1 MRRNEMANTQGFEIV
16 AEVGVSVLLE
26 MLKAA
31 WDNGGTDAEGA
42 IPHEVE
48 IATGTAIGPY
58 QVQAG
63 QVNIPKE
70 GLSLVMA
77 PAVNGITAGFDTQI
91 QVDLDQSTLP
101 VPSLSHFDMTAAIG
115 ITAPLGIVPGTT
127 INVGVI
133 FEGLARNSVTVSLT
147 SGDPIGAITLQMIRE
162 YVHDLYVD
170 GTIPHAVTREG
181 TSYGIFT
188 FDAYLETYDDE
199 NDPAME
205 ISVTQPDAGHV
216 RVSIPIY
223 LRLNNFNNPLVQSPL
238 GIRANA
244 VITAP
249 FQYAAGEVK
258 STLSSGTV
266 TVENIQPASG
276 QEGVNYTADKAGAAA
291 FGMDLDLLIST
302 QVSAEITT
310 VMNTIG
316 EIRVSVP
323 TVAQIEALIGD
334 HVHQEILSRRYFGA
348 WTPETPEGTSVTI
361 DEVRP
366 KALND
371 ALAIAINP
379 QNGADENALVNFIPA
394 GQAFAVA
401 MDDAYVEQLI
411 GEIVDRPR
419 DEGGFGGIPT
429 TFPDIEGYE
438 CTVNHLHWDCH
449 SGAIHFWGDVTVVDA
464 ICKTDVTVDFWA
476 DIGLRWTSPAADGS
490 QTLEP
495 YVIDKDAD
503 LPWWAWLL
511 AILTFLFE
519 IILGIIAI
527 VLVAVAEKIAERV
540 GGAVMED
547 EVSGQLQSI
556 GAWPQQLQGI
566 GTVQSTFQEAVGIES
581 DGLVFSGSILIT
593 AMYQMTMVSPA
604 NAGGPY
610 ACQSLQTIHLD
621 AGAAHPSLTFQ
632 WRLGDGGSASG
643 HGVDHKYIDNGLY
656 VARVK
661 VKVTED
667 GGATTHH
674 SVALKVR
681 NVRPSVDAGPDIEID
696 EGQVANFYGTFS
708 DPEWV
713 DTHEATWNFG
723 DDTLP
728 QKGVLTE
735 TNEPPMSSGVI
746 TGSHAWCNNGEYRVT
761 LQVRDKDGGVKEDS
775 LIARVRNV
783 APKVDAGNIFY
794 AYPCTPVTLIAR
806 FRDPGWCD
814 THRAFWSFGD
824 CTPRMPTTVKEKH
837 EPPEGYGIAAATHV
851 YHTCGTFLAECEVI
865 DSDGASGTDT
875 LIVQVVDVLNKTF
888 EEGFRSLVQG
898 VVANEWE
905 PYPVPGAG
913 ALPGI
918 TALPDG
924 LAGIKF
930 LPAEFIVHSGQ
941 RSQQMVLERSG
952 AAGIWQQIGT
962 NRGWDYQVSAWY
974 HLNER
979 FGGKCRLGIDPKGG
993 KDPSAPDILWV
1004 EGRIRHAWDQ
1014 LAGRIT
1020 AQADALTIFL
1030 ELRSD
1035 KEPAHAW
1042 FDDVMILPYPCPLE
1056 EPVKEEEEPEG
1067 PKRICV
1073 NWKDEKKER
1082 NVGSR
1087 YEKEGFSFSSDGK
1100 RDLRIVVWGKPEG
1113 AGKLSVPRQGVR
1125 VRLPFIARIVTASI
1139 IRHHSER
1146 FFMEAYDEQENL
1158 LGTVSSS
1165 LQPEPELLRLEM
1177 EGIAFLVFRGGGDET
1192 LLIELCIAT
1201 GSSAVR
1207 RPGSLSRK
1215 NFTGKGNTLTI
1226 SRKCR

>member
-1 MRRNEMANTQGFEIV
+1 MANTQGFEIV

-63 QVNIPKE
+63 QVTIPKE

-77 PAVNGITAGFDTQI
+77 PSVNGITAGFDTQI
-91 QVDLDQSTLP
+91 QVDMDQSTLP

-115 ITAPLGIVPGTT
+115 VTAPFGIVPGTT

-147 SGDPIGAITLQMIRE
+147 SGDPIGPITLQMIRE
-162 YVHDLYVD
+162 YVHNLYVD
-170 GTIPHAVTREG
+170 GTIPHSVTREG
-181 TSYGIFT
+181 MSYGIFT

-205 ISVTQPDAGHV
+205 ISVTQPDANHI

-223 LRLNNFNNPLVQSPL
+223 LRLNNFNNPMVLSPM
-238 GIRANA
+238 GVRASA
-244 VITAP
+244 IITAP
-249 FQYAAGEVK
+249 FQYTSGEVK
-258 STLSSGTV
+258 CTLNSGTV
-266 TVENIQPASG
+266 TVENIVPASG
-276 QEGVNYTADKAGAAA
+276 VEGTNYTADKAGAAA
-291 FGMDLDLLIST
+291 FGLDLDLLIST
-302 QVSAEITT
+302 QVSGEINT

-316 EIRVSVP
+316 EIKVDVP
-323 TVAQIEALIGD
+323 TVAQIESLIGD
-334 HVHQEILSRRYFGA
+334 YVYQELLSRRYFGA
-348 WTPETPEGTSVTI
+348 WTPETPDGTSVTI

-366 KALND
+366 KALSD

-379 QNGADENALVNFIPA
+379 QNGANENALTNFIPA

-411 GEIVDRPR
+411 TEIVARPR
-419 DEGGFGGIPT
+419 DDGGFGGIPT

-438 CTVNHLHWDCH
+438 CNVNHLHWNCQ

-476 DIGLRWTSPAADGS
+476 DIGLRWTSPGADGG

-566 GTVQSTFQEAVGIES
+566 GTVQSTFQQDVGIES

-593 AMYQMTMVSPA
+593 AMYKMTMVSPA
-604 NAGGPY
+604 DAGGPY
-610 ACQSLQTIHLD
+610 SCQSLQNIHLD
-621 AGAAHPSLTFQ
+621 AGAAHPKLNFQ
-632 WRLGDGGSASG
+632 WLLGDGGTASG
-643 HGVDHKYIDNGLY
+643 HGVDHKYIDNGIY
-656 VARVK
+656 VVRVK
-661 VKVTED
+661 VKVNEA
-667 GGATTHH
+667 GGAITHQ
-674 SVALKVR
+674 SVALKVK
-681 NVRPSVDAGPDIEID
+681 NVRPSVNAGPDIEVD
-696 EGQVANFYGTFS
+696 EGQVVPFYGTFT

-723 DDTLP
+723 DDSLP

-735 TNEPPMSSGVI
+735 TNDPPQSSGVI

-761 LQVRDKDGGVKEDS
+761 LQVRDKDGGVTEDS

-783 APKVDAGNIFY
+783 APTVDAGTIFY
-794 AYPCTPVTLIAR
+794 AYPCTPVTLIAK
-806 FRDPGWCD
+806 FKDPGWCD
-814 THRAFWSFGD
+814 THKAFWTFGD
-824 CTPRMPTTVKEKH
+824 CTPAIPATVKEKH

-851 YHTCGTFLAECEVI
+851 YHTCGTYLAECEVI

-875 LIVQVVDVLNKTF
+875 LIVQVVDVLNRTF
-888 EEGFRSLVQG
+888 EEGFRSLLQG
-898 VVANEWE
+898 IVANEWE
-905 PYPVPGAG
+905 PYPVAGSGAV
-913 ALPGI
+913 PGI
-918 TALPDG
+918 TSLPDNLTG
-924 LAGIKF
+924 FKF

-941 RSQQMVLERSG
+941 RSQHIVLDRHG
-952 AAGIWQQIGT
+952 TAGIWQQIGA
-962 NRGWDYQVSAWY
+962 NPGWDYQVSAWY
-974 HLNER
+974 HLNEST
-979 FGGKCRLGIDPKGG
+979 GGKCRLGIDPKGG
-993 KDPSAPDILWV
+993 KDPSSADILWV
-1004 EGRIRHAWDQ
+1004 EGQMKHHWDQ
-1014 LAGRIT
+1014 LAGRIN
-1020 AQADALTIFL
+1020 AQETVLTIFL
-1030 ELRSD
+1030 EVKSD
-1035 KEPAHAW
+1035 KETAHAW

-1056 EPVKEEEEPEG
+1056 DPVKEEEEPAG
-1067 PKRICV
+1067 PSRKCV
-1073 NWKDEKKER
+1073 DWKEEKKER
-1082 NVGSR
+1082 NVGAK
-1087 YEKEGFSFSSDGK
+1087 YEKEGFTFLSAEKKDI
-1100 RDLRIVVWGKPEG
+1100 RIVLWGKPEG
-1113 AGKLSVPRQGVR
+1113 AGKLAVPQSGMKVI
-1125 VRLPFIARIVTASI
+1125 LPFTARIITANI
-1139 IRHHSER
+1139 VRYHSER
-1146 FFMEAYDEQENL
+1146 FFMEAYDRESNL

-1165 LQPEPELLRLEM
+1165 LQQEPELLKLDM
-1177 EGIAFLVFRGGGDET
+1177 EGIDYIVFKGGGNET
-1192 LLIELCIAT
+1192 MLIELCIAT
-1201 GSSAVR
+1201 GSSTVR
-1207 RPGSLSRK
+1207 KPGAHA
-1215 NFTGKGNTLTI
+1215 GKKFITAGSFAAKKRN
-1226 SRKCR
+1226 CR

>member
-1 MRRNEMANTQGFEIV
+1 MANTQGFEIV

-58 QVQAG
+58 HVQAG
-63 QVNIPKE
+63 QVTLPKE

-77 PAVNGITAGFDTQI
+77 PAVNGVTAGFDTQI
-91 QVDLDQSTLP
+91 QVDMDQNALP
-101 VPSLSHFDMTAAIG
+101 VPSLSHFDMTAAVG
-115 ITAPLGIVPGTT
+115 ITASFGIVPGTT

-133 FEGLARNSVTVSLT
+133 FEGLARSSVTVSLT

-162 YVHDLYVD
+162 YVHNLYVD
-170 GTIPHAVTREG
+170 GTIPHSVTREG
-181 TSYGIFT
+181 VSYGIFT

-199 NDPAME
+199 NDTAME
-205 ISVTQPDAGHV
+205 ISVTQPDTDHI
-216 RVSIPIY
+216 RVTIPVY
-223 LRLNNFNNPLVQSPL
+223 LRLNHFNNPLVLSPL
-238 GIRANA
+238 GIRADA
-244 VITAP
+244 IITAP
-249 FQYAAGEVK
+249 FQYTSGEVL
-258 STLSSGTV
+258 SSLSSGSV

-276 QEGVNYTADKAGAAA
+276 VEGTNYTADKAGAAVL
-291 FGMDLDLLIST
+291 GMDLDALISAR
-302 QVSAEITT
+302 VSAEITT
-310 VMNTIG
+310 VMNAIG
-316 EIRVSVP
+316 EIRVTVP
-323 TVAQIEALIGD
+323 TVAQIETLIGD
-334 HVHQEILSRRYFGA
+334 HVYQDLLSRRYFGT

-361 DEVRP
+361 EEVRP
-366 KALND
+366 KALAD

-379 QNGADENALVNFIPA
+379 QNGADENALANFIPA

-401 MDDAYVEQLI
+401 MDDEYVEQLI

-419 DEGGFGGIPT
+419 DDGGFGGIPT
-429 TFPDIEGYE
+429 TFPNIEGHE
-438 CTVNHLHWDCH
+438 CTVNHLHWNCQ

-476 DIGLRWTSPAADGS
+476 DIGLRWTSPGADGG

-566 GTVQSTFQEAVGIES
+566 GTVQSTFQEEVGIAS

-610 ACQSLQTIHLD
+610 TCQSLQTIHLD
-621 AGAAHPSLTFQ
+621 AGPAHPSLNFQ
-632 WRLGDGGSASG
+632 WRLGDGSSASG
-643 HGVDHKYIDNGLY
+643 HAADHKYIDNGLY
-656 VARVK
+656 VVRVR
-661 VKVTED
+661 VKVTEQ

-674 SVALKVR
+674 SVVMKVK

-696 EGQVANFYGTFS
+696 EGQVVDLYGTFS

-723 DDTLP
+723 DDSLP

-735 TNEPPMSSGVI
+735 TNDPPLSSGVI

-775 LIARVRNV
+775 LIAKVRNV
-783 APKVDAGNIFY
+783 TPKVDAGDIFF
-794 AYPCTPVTLIAR
+794 AYPCTPVTLVAR
-806 FRDPGWCD
+806 FKDPGWCD
-814 THRAFWSFGD
+814 THKAFWTFGD
-824 CTPRMPTTVKEKH
+824 CTPRVPATVKEKH
-837 EPPEGYGIAAATHV
+837 EPPEGFGIAAATHV

-875 LIVQVVDVLNKTF
+875 LLVQVVDVLNKTF
-888 EEGFRSLVQG
+888 EEGFRNLVQG

-905 PYPVPGAG
+905 PYPIPGTG
-913 ALPGI
+913 VVPGI
-918 TALPDG
+918 TALPDQ

-930 LPAEFIVHSGQ
+930 LPAEFILHSGQ
-941 RSQQMVLERSG
+941 RSQQILLERTG
-952 AAGIWQQIGT
+952 AAGIWQQVGT
-962 NRGWDYQVSAWY
+962 NPGWDYQVSAWY
-974 HLNER
+974 HLNEN

-993 KDPSAPDILWV
+993 KDPSSADILWT
-1004 EGRIRHAWDQ
+1004 EGQMKHEWDQ

-1020 AQADALTIFL
+1020 AQGNILTIFL
-1030 ELRSD
+1030 EVRSD

-1042 FDDVMILPYPCPLE
+1042 FDDVRILPYPCPLE
-1056 EPVKEEEEPEG
+1056 EPVREEEEPEG
-1067 PKRICV
+1067 PKSRCV
-1073 NWKDEKKER
+1073 NWKEEKKER
-1082 NVGSR
+1082 NVGPK
-1087 YEKEGFSFSSDGK
+1087 YEKDGFSFSSIDK
-1100 RDLRIVVWGKPEG
+1100 TDLRIVLWGKPEG
-1113 AGKLSVPRQGVR
+1113 TGKLSVPPKGLSVA
-1125 VRLPFIARIVTASI
+1125 LPFTARIVTATM
-1139 IRHHSER
+1139 IRYHSDR
-1146 FFMEAYDEQENL
+1146 HFMEAYDRDGNL

-1165 LQPEPELLRLEM
+1165 LQGESELLKLEM
-1177 EGIAFLVFRGGGDET
+1177 EGIAGLVFRGGGNET

-1201 GSSAVR
+1201 GSTITG
-1207 RPGSLSRK
+1207 RPEG
-1215 NFTGKGNTLTI
+1215 FTGKKYSGIVNI
-1226 SRKCR
+1226 AARKRGCR